1 MIGKIRGEIMK
12 PTIAILTDNLKG
24 HGGEETVLQLFSDYL
39 SDTYNLELV
48 VPIFAGNSDWFDV
61 FKNKNLSVYYNV
73 NNSKLR
79 KYLFVA
85 KLITL
90 TKANILICMTPKLTY
105 FASKIRK
112 IFNKKF
118 KIVSWQHFSLFRPT
132 DESSLA
138 DKKKWYGSAD
148 YYLAISSGIKKELI
162 SLGIEADKIFT
173 IYNPIIPTDRIISK
187 SDSEQ
192 HHFLCVARIQFEQQK
207 NLKELFDACRNLTGN
222 WVLDIYGNDDTAG
235 NVELKKCQDYLNE
248 IGLSD
253 HVIWHGWVKNVWDE
267 DIRPSCLVMTS
278 NFEGFPMSLCEAAS
292 HGIPLISANCSTG
305 PDDIVNEQNG
315 FLYPMHDIKQLTS
328 LMQRFIDNSVTFN
341 PRDVQKSIGKFYVTN
356 YIQTVKNAVTK
367 IIGVNNEE

>member
-1 MIGKIRGEIMK
+1 MIK
-12 PTIAILTDNLKG
+12 PNITILTDNLKG
-24 HGGEETVLQLFSDYL
+24 HGGEETVLQLFHNHL
-39 SDTYNLELV
+39 STAYQFELI
-48 VPIFAGNSDWFDV
+48 VPLFEGDINWFSLFNDGQT
-61 FKNKNLSVYYNV
+61 KIYYNR
-73 NNSKLR
+73 NRSKLA

-85 KLITL
+85 KKLLRTNADVL
-90 TKANILICMTPKLTY
+90 LCMTPQLTY
-105 FASKIRK
+105 LASYIKR
-112 IFNKKF
+112 IFKKKF
-118 KIVSWQHFSLFRPT
+118 KVVSWQHFSIFRPT
-132 DESSLA
+132 DKSSLD
-138 DKKKWYGSAD
+138 DKKKWYSSAD

-173 IYNPIIPTDRIISK
+173 IYNPIIPTDKIIAR

-222 WVLDIYGNDDTAG
+222 WVLDIYGNDDTDG

-253 HVIWHGWVKNVWDE
+253 HVIWHGWVKDIWTE
-267 DIRPSCLVMTS
+267 DIQPNCLVMTS

-292 HGIPLISANCSTG
+292 HGIPLISADCPTG
-305 PDDIVNEQNG
+305 PADIVNEQNG
-315 FLYPMHDIKQLTS
+315 FLYPMHDIKQLIF
-328 LMQRFIDNSVTFN
+328 LMQRFIDNSAVFD
-341 PRDVQKSIGKFYVTN
+341 PKDVQKSIDKFYVTN